1 MHGTLGAV
9 AANASCILVDRSD
22 QSVFNCVLSNL
33 LAKVKGMTSRGTK
46 RFPISRALLLLISI
60 NTIMSLG
67 MNLTN
72 SLWPLY
78 LKSLGATVL
87 QLSYFVSMTGMIGTL
102 VRIPSGAVS
111 DLWGRRKIIVASI
124 LLAVFP
130 PFLYTLSDHWQQ
142 LIPWAVIY
150 SIAFALYMPSRM
162 AIVADYTSKE
172 NLIRTYSI
180 INLTWPLGSIIGPAV
195 GGVLQSFLGWNAI
208 FYLTTTLYA
217 FCLLPAVLLPK
228 PPEHGFEEPEELAA
242 EKAKLDLGLFRSLLP
257 FFMLNLFT
265 GLAMGTV
272 STITPVYLVE
282 KFNVATAEIGLF
294 ISLGFGVMAVLTQV
308 PAGILAER
316 IGRTKFMSACF
327 ALMPFLFI
335 FWVSIE
341 NVILLLLIQM
351 AINGLW
357 SMTWPA
363 SASVFTEHAPRNRR
377 GVSFGLTQAG
387 IMLGFALGP
396 TIGGYLWEILGRGS
410 PYYASALFIALC
422 VPVMHFVREKA

>member
-1 MHGTLGAV
+1 
-9 AANASCILVDRSD
+9 
-22 QSVFNCVLSNL
+22 
-33 LAKVKGMTSRGTK
+33 
-46 RFPISRALLLLISI
+46 
-60 NTIMSLG
+60 MSLG
-67 MNLTN
+67 MNLAN

-78 LKSLGATVL
+78 VTSLGATVL
-87 QLSYFVSMTGMIGTL
+87 QLSYLVSMTGMIGTL
-102 VRIPSGAVS
+102 VGITCGFIS
-111 DLWGRRKIIVASI
+111 DLWGRRKIIMASI
-124 LLAVFP
+124 LLAIFP
-130 PFLYTLSDHWQQ
+130 PFLYTFSDHWQQ

-150 SIAFALYMPSRM
+150 STAFALYMPSRM

-172 NLIRTYSI
+172 NLIRAYSI

-195 GGVLQSFLGWNAI
+195 GGVLQSSLGWNAI
-208 FYLTTTLYA
+208 FYLTTTLHA
-217 FCLLPAVLLPK
+217 FCLLPAVLLSK
-228 PPEHGFEEPEELAA
+228 PPEHGFEEQEELTA
-242 EKAKLDLGLFRSLLP
+242 KTVKLDLAFFRTILA

-272 STITPVYLVE
+272 STITPVYLVD
-282 KFNVATAEIGLF
+282 KFNVTTAEIGLF
-294 ISLGFGVMAVLTQV
+294 ISLGFGFIAILTQV

-316 IGRTKFMSACF
+316 IDKIKFMSACY

-341 NVILLLLIQM
+341 NLILLLLIQM

-363 SASVFTEHAPRNRR
+363 SIYMVTEHAPRTRR
-377 GVSFGLTQAG
+377 GVFFGLTQAG

-396 TIGGYLWEILGRGS
+396 TIGGYLWEILGKGS

-422 VPVMHFVREKA
+422 IPVMHFIREKT